1 MSYAIIR
8 NKKYKMGQ
16 LSYLY
21 RHNER
26 KNTDYKNRNINRQY
40 SYKNYSLKKPISS
53 YQKTFEI
60 LKKEYN
66 LKGQIKKVSNVL
78 CELVVTS
85 DKDFFEKIGEKETRR
100 YFETAYKFI
109 ANYQNLG
116 EEFIVSAK
124 VHLDETTPHLHIM
137 YIPVIDTKDKKG
149 RPIKKISCSEF
160 WKGQSA
166 YRVLQEK
173 FYNYVIDNGFHLERG
188 KSSKVKHLSVEE
200 YKKVTDYDNIKYELE
215 NESIQ
220 EIDNSNLQMVI
231 AQNKSLQLYVSKL
244 KCYLA
249 KSVKTIERNI
259 ELEERN
265 RNLTNENQKLHKEN
279 NFLKK
284 YIDKAYEYISIL
296 INVPTRSIKNMIDR
310 FFEELKEKEK

>member
-8 NKKYKMGQ
+8 NKNYKMGQ
-16 LSYLY
+16 LPYLY

-26 KNTDYKNRNINRQY
+26 KNVDYKNRNIKREI
-40 SYKNYSLKKPISS
+40 SYKNYSLKKPMYS
-53 YQKTFEI
+53 YQKTFEL
-60 LKKEYN
+60 LKKQYN
-66 LKGQIKKVSNVL
+66 LKGQIKKISNVL

-85 DKDFFEKIGEKETRR
+85 DNDFFKRIGEKETKR

-137 YIPVIDTKDKKG
+137 YIPVINTKDKKG
-149 RPIKKISCSEF
+149 RPIKKIACSEF

-166 YRVLQEK
+166 YKILQDN
-173 FYNYVIDNGFHLERG
+173 FYKYMTNSGFELERG
-188 KSSKVKHLSVEE
+188 KSSNVRNLSVEE
-200 YKKVTDYDNIKYELE
+200 FKKVTDYEKIQQELK
-215 NESIQ
+215 NEPIQ
-220 EIDNSNLQMVI
+220 PVDNSNMQMII
-231 AQNKSLQLYVSKL
+231 AQNQSLQLYNRKL
-244 KCYLA
+244 KGYLA
-249 KSVKTIERNI
+249 KSLKAIEKSI
-259 ELEERN
+259 LLEEQNQNLNEEN
-265 RNLTNENQKLHKEN
+265 RQLHKEN

-296 INVPTRSIKNMIDR
+296 VNIPKKSIKNMIDQ
-310 FFEELKEKEK
+310 FFEELRERN

>member
-8 NKKYKMGQ
+8 NKNYKIGQ
-16 LSYLY
+16 LPYLY

-26 KNTDYKNRNINRQY
+26 KNIDYKNKNIKREN
-40 SYKNYSLKKPISS
+40 SYKNYSLKKPIAS

-85 DKDFFEKIGEKETRR
+85 DKEFFEKIGENETRR

-124 VHLDETTPHLHIM
+124 VHLDETTPHMHIM

-149 RPIKKISCSEF
+149 RPIKKIACSEF

-173 FYNYVIDNGFHLERG
+173 FYNYITDNGFQLERG

-200 YKKVTDYDNIKYELE
+200 FKKVTEYDKIKFELE
-215 NESIQ
+215 NEPIQ
-220 EIDNSNLQMVI
+220 QLDNSNMQMIVS
-231 AQNKSLQLYVSKL
+231 QNQSLQLYNKKL
-244 KCYLA
+244 KGYLT
-249 KSVKTIERNI
+249 KSLKAIEKSI
-259 ELEERN
+259 ILEEQN
-265 RNLTNENQKLHKEN
+265 RNLNEENSKLCKEN

-296 INVPTRSIKNMIDR
+296 VNIPKLSIKNMIDK
-310 FFEELKEKEK
+310 FFEELNERN